1 MRIRIRIIMGLAITV
16 FFSVATVCF
25 GASEKELL
33 RKIDAIK
40 NDPVK
45 LLGRRTECRYVQ
57 SADARKERFH
67 QTGLRRHPGQRKMVM
82 GRINRG

>member
-40 NDPVK
+40 NHPAYYW
-45 LLGRRTECRYVQ
+45 GEGQ
-57 SADARKERFH
+57 NADASKARERAKSDLSK
-67 QTGLRRHPGQRKMVM
+67 QVYDVIQVSARW
-82 GRINRG
+82 